1 MNGES
6 PADLS
11 AGTII
16 EGRYR
21 LSQLVNAEGGT
32 AVYTATHLLM
42 GRNVTLEILCADGD
56 RALRR
61 FRRAGRVVSLLHHPN
76 VVGIHDMGM
85 FGAHPYMVLEYLDG
99 QTLAQRI
106 ALRGVLEVP
115 TALALAEQ
123 LLSAM
128 GYLHERNVIHRDI
141 AAHNLVL
148 TETWDGGECLKVMS
162 FAFAKDLA
170 TSRSSSMTD
179 KRALVTSLTHVAP
192 EQILQPDEADH
203 RVDIYAAGAV
213 LYQALTGVP
222 PFQGASLAE
231 LGRAILEAPPPP
243 LSSWADHLSPEL
255 NEVLQQAMAKKPE
268 HRFDS
273 ASAMLRALRQS
284 CEPQSATRRP

>member
-1 MNGES
+1 MN
-6 PADLS
+6 ADNPSDLTP
-11 AGTII
+11 GTII

-21 LSQLVNAEGGT
+21 LSQLVNAQGGT

-42 GRNVTLEILCADGD
+42 GRNVTLEILSSHGD
-56 RALRR
+56 RAQRR
-61 FRRAGRVVSLLHHPN
+61 FRRAGRVVSLMRHPN

-85 FGAHPYMVLEYLDG
+85 FGDYPYMVLEYLDG

-106 ALRGVLEVP
+106 TLRGLIEVP
-115 TALALAEQ
+115 VALELAEQ
-123 LLSAM
+123 LLSALT
-128 GYLHERNVIHRDI
+128 YLHERKVIHRDI

-148 TETWDGGECLKVMS
+148 TETWDGFESLKVTS

-170 TSRSSSMTD
+170 TSRSSSMSD
-179 KRALVTSLTHVAP
+179 KRTLMASLTHVAP

-213 LYQALTGVP
+213 LYQALCGVA

-243 LSSWADHLSPEL
+243 LSSWAEHLPSQL
-255 NEVLQQAMAKKPE
+255 DEVLQQALAKKPE

-273 ASAMLRALRQS
+273 ASAMLRALRAS
-284 CEPQSATRRP
+284 VDPQPSTRRP